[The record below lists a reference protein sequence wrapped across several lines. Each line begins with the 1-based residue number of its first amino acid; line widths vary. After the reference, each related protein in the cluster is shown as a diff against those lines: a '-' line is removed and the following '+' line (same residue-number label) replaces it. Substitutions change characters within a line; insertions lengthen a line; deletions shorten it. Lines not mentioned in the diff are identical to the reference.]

1 MGSPPASPK
10 EGVTPL
16 GAPGWCSPKPKGPFS
31 VPGSTRGSLAFAPSC
46 ALVFSIPGR
55 FRVKPLPELRG
66 AGTSPV
72 RTAAPGAGWGRLRA
86 EPGMLEA
93 LGAAPPRRPC
103 SGKPGRA
110 RGAAEPGS
118 AHAGVNPGRAAVP
131 QPGPFPCPQ
140 LPFELCSPST
150 RNRCSFGCG
159 RGLSPDVTAWHRPC
173 QPSCSEGAVTS
184 FRAAFPPS
192 RGSSLSP
199 QTPSSIPGGQRAL

>member
-31 VPGSTRGSLAFAPSC
+31 GPGSTRGSLAFALSC

-86 EPGMLEA
+86 EPGMLQA

-110 RGAAEPGS
+110 RGAAGPGS
-118 AHAGVNPGRAAVP
+118 AHAGVNPGHAAVP

-140 LPFELCSPST
+140 LPFQLYPQSLQLWL
-150 RNRCSFGCG
+150 R
-159 RGLSPDVTAWHRPC
+159 A
-173 QPSCSEGAVTS
+173 GAE
-184 FRAAFPPS
+184 P
-192 RGSSLSP
+192 
-199 QTPSSIPGGQRAL
+199 